1 MNRLKELRENNS
13 ITQQEL
19 AEKIGVHYRTIQNWE
34 KDTKTQIKPEKAKML
49 AGYFDVSVGYLLGY
63 TDIPQKYEDEKF
75 YKFSFDEEETIYP
88 SSDMRD
94 EDEKIKEQF
103 IEFNRYLR
111 RYGVFITNNEIDT
124 VFKLIK
130 HLDINNLYNGDKFLV
145 RGENFTGQKLN
156 EYKKGIYSNILDPSP
171 DLDYTDLETEI
182 YDYVYSE
189 MYDFRKL
196 DVEKAQELLSVLKNH
211 YGERNYL
218 EERKK

>member
-1 MNRLKELRENNS
+1 
-13 ITQQEL
+13 
-19 AEKIGVHYRTIQNWE
+19 
-34 KDTKTQIKPEKAKML
+34 
-49 AGYFDVSVGYLLGY
+49 
-63 TDIPQKYEDEKF
+63 
-75 YKFSFDEEETIYP
+75 
-88 SSDMRD
+88 
-94 EDEKIKEQF
+94 
-103 IEFNRYLR
+103 
-111 RYGVFITNNEIDT
+111 
-124 VFKLIK
+124 